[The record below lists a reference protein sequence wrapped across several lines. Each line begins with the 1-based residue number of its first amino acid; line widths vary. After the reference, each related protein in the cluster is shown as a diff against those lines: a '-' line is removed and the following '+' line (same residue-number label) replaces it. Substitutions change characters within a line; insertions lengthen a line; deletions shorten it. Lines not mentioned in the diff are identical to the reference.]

1 MKIGL
6 ALSGG
11 AARGMAHVGVLKVL
25 LENKIPIDFVAGTSA
40 GAIVGASF
48 AAGMT
53 IDEIVEMTAK
63 VRWSH
68 FGSIAFSRFG
78 IFSIEPMRRYVQKH
92 LPVRD
97 FSEMPL
103 PFACVAT
110 DLDSGDAVVL
120 KERGDVGTAV
130 CASCAIPGIYV
141 PVKINGR
148 HLVDGGIAELVPT
161 DAVRSLGA
169 DFVIA
174 VDVNA
179 EGIKFWGAPQT
190 VVGVFFQSAML
201 LMRTVAKHQLNNA
214 DIIIRPKVGH
224 LRWDQVGRSREFIE
238 AGEAATLEVIGS
250 IKNLINAN
258 GDEIN

>member
-25 LENKIPIDFVAGTSA
+25 LAHQIPIEAVAGTSA

-53 IDEIVEMTAK
+53 INQIIEMTGK
-63 VRWSH
+63 VRWTH
-68 FGSIAFSRFG
+68 FGSIAFSRWG
-78 IFSIEPMRRYVQKH
+78 IFSTEPMRRYLQKQ
-92 LPVRD
+92 LPVKD
-97 FSEMPL
+97 FSEMPI

-110 DLDSGDAVVL
+110 DLESGDAVVM
-120 KERGDVGTAV
+120 KERGDLATAV

-141 PVKINGR
+141 PIRANGR
-148 HLVDGGIAELVPT
+148 HLVDGGIVELVPT

-174 VDVNA
+174 VDVNS

-190 VVGVFFQSAML
+190 IVGVFFQSAML
-201 LMRTVAKHQLNNA
+201 LMRTIAKHQLNSA
-214 DIIIRPKVGH
+214 DIIVRPKVGH
-224 LRWDQVGRSREFIE
+224 LRWDQVGRSKEFIE
-238 AGEAATLEVIGS
+238 AGEAAALEAI
-250 IKNLINAN
+250 
-258 GDEIN
+258 DEIKGLIESAKI

>member
-25 LENKIPIDFVAGTSA
+25 LEHKVPIHSVAGTSA

-53 IDEIVEMTAK
+53 IDEIIQMTAK
-63 VRWSH
+63 LRWSK
-68 FGSIAFSRFG
+68 FGRIAFSRFG
-78 IFSIEPMRRYVQKH
+78 VLSSTPMRNYLQQN
-92 LPVRD
+92 LPVKD

-103 PFACVAT
+103 AFACVAT
-110 DLDSGDAVVL
+110 DLETGDSVVM
-120 KERGDVGTAV
+120 KERGDVATAV

-141 PVKINGR
+141 PIKMNER
-148 HLVDGGIAELVPT
+148 YLVDGGISELVPT
-161 DAVRSLGA
+161 ETVRSLGA

-201 LMRTVAKHQLNNA
+201 LMQTVAKHQLNSA

-238 AGEAATLEVIGS
+238 AGEAATLEVIDK
-250 IKNLINAN
+250 IKNLIQSAK
-258 GDEIN
+258 

>member
-25 LENKIPIDFVAGTSA
+25 LQHKIPIHAVAGTSA

-53 IDEIVEMTAK
+53 IDEIVQMTAK
-63 VRWSH
+63 LRWSQ
-68 FGSIAFSRFG
+68 FGRIAFSRFG
-78 IFSIEPMRRYVQKH
+78 ILSTEPMRKYLQQN
-92 LPVRD
+92 LPVKD

-110 DLDSGDAVVL
+110 DLDTGDAVIM
-120 KERGDVGTAV
+120 KERGDVATAV
-130 CASCAIPGIYV
+130 CASCSLPGIYV
-141 PVKINGR
+141 PIKMHGR
-148 HLVDGGIAELVPT
+148 YLVDGGIAEIVPAET
-161 DAVRSLGA
+161 VRSIGA

-190 VVGVFFQSAML
+190 ILGVFFQSAML
-201 LMRTVAKHQLNNA
+201 LMRTVAKHQLNSA

-238 AGEAATLEVIGS
+238 AGETAALEVIDD
-250 IKNLINAN
+250 IERLIENAK
-258 GDEIN
+258 I